1 MVLWG
6 VVEAGAWSVMIWGLV
21 GCNMYG
27 GHKVPRHNHARQRTL
42 QLVALC
48 IFLAVRHAA
57 KDLETNATNYAQR
70 MSQLVALHT
79 THSNVSNRNWH
90 SNARSEGG
98 S

>member
-57 KDLETNATNYAQR
+57 KDKKTSSLEPVLSLIQESFCNQP
-70 MSQLVALHT
+70 LFHK
-79 THSNVSNRNWH
+79 W
-90 SNARSEGG
+90 
-98 S
+98 